1 MAITKPSEILPIRDG
16 VQSPNAYQ
24 VLGLTPGE
32 TDDNKITDAAN
43 QIIAQVKSVKAETDP
58 ALWKQIAAM
67 VQTARVTLADPKKK
81 QQLDRKLRSA
91 SEHHPSTPQSRK
103 PTLSDPLAGLL
114 PPGNP
119 MKRYRP
125 AVVSVGPVQVTE
137 EVSVGVRVSAPSPSP
152 PLPKSPLPKSP
163 LPSPPLPETPLPET
177 PLPETPL
184 PETPPTTLEPVQTPT
199 VIADVVVPETAAAK
213 PIVSSTRPATRRR
226 SKSNVVPMILSAV
239 TLLLVILV
247 GVLGYVL
254 VFRDGK
260 IAVSPDG
267 DLVRIEMG
275 KTTTESKGGTNPDRV
290 DAADTIDGPE
300 MDPPKMDSKLPTLNF
315 NDEPESNAMQSDLA
329 DPVMELPSESM
340 VPSTPPSS
348 QTVPNAPTEIK
359 PGDPETNAGADISA
373 LTGMIKTNDWLAM
386 KAIAQEP
393 PTLPP
398 DPSQQQQVERLLSVI
413 DLASYYRTGIERAV
427 AELAAGR
434 DFEVQAGFRV
444 IVVSKTDDSLTVR
457 FDAKIRTFTLNNL
470 PQSMADRLATFQID
484 EGADREA
491 AKAVYHA
498 ILSGSSP
505 GQRDQALDQ
514 LRGIDEPIQNA
525 DRDALVETL
534 EALLGTN

>member
-1 MAITKPSEILPIRDG
+1 MAITKPSDILPIRDG

-43 QIIAQVKSVKAETDP
+43 QIIAKVKSVKAETDP

-91 SEHHPSTPQSRK
+91 SERHPSTPQSRK
-103 PTLSDPLAGLL
+103 ATLSDPLAGLL

-137 EVSVGVRVSAPSPSP
+137 EVSVGVRVSASSPN
-152 PLPKSPLPKSP
+152 SPL
-163 LPSPPLPETPLPET
+163 T
-177 PLPETPL
+177 
-184 PETPPTTLEPVQTPT
+184 ETPPTTLEPVQTSK

-213 PIVSSTRPATRRR
+213 PIVSSNRPATRRR

-247 GVLGYVL
+247 GLLGYVL
-254 VFRDGK
+254 VFREGK

-267 DLVRIEMG
+267 DLVRIELG
-275 KTTTESKGGTNPDRV
+275 KTTNASNGETNPDRV

-300 MDPPKMDSKLPTLNF
+300 MDLPKMDSKLPTLNF
-315 NDEPESNAMQSDLA
+315 NDDPESNAMQSDLA
-329 DPVMELPSESM
+329 DPVMEVPSEPM
-340 VPSTPPSS
+340 VASTQPSS

-359 PGDPETNAGADISA
+359 PGVPETNAGVDISA
-373 LTGMIKTNDWLAM
+373 LTGMIITNDWLAM
-386 KAIAQEP
+386 KAITQEP
-393 PTLPP
+393 PTLPT

-413 DLASYYRTGIERAV
+413 DLASYYRTGIEQAV

-434 DFEVQAGFRV
+434 DFEVRAGFRV
-444 IVVSKTDDSLTVR
+444 IVVSKTEDSLTVR
-457 FDAKIRTFTLNNL
+457 FNAKIRTFTFNDL

-534 EALLGTN
+534 AALLGTN